1 VIDRSIEIIPNL
13 IRGQKRN
20 GRCIYDRAAKR
31 ELICRCL
38 QPGVSLA
45 GMALAHGLNANLLRK
60 WVVAYARERGIP
72 TTIRDRRRRE
82 AVLLPVRSVPEA
94 TSPQRTIEVP
104 RADPEPGIE
113 IVVAG
118 GTIRIQGRIDATQ
131 LRIVI
136 DCLAGRP

>member
-1 VIDRSIEIIPNL
+1 MIDRSIEIIPNL

-38 QPGVSLA
+38 HPGVSLA

-60 WVVAYARERGIP
+60 WVVAYAREHGIP

-94 TSPQRTIEVP
+94 TTPQRTIEVP

-118 GTIRIQGRIDATQ
+118 GTIRIQGRIDAMQ